1 MKTSDFMF
9 KWQGKRED
17 GRGLYF
23 RGGLGLSRVKTKN
36 RDVNYCSLFSF
47 CQ

>member
-1 MKTSDFMF
+1 MILMKTSDFMF
-9 KWQGKRED
+9 KWQGKHED

-36 RDVNYCSLFSF
+36 KERCKLLFF
-47 CQ
+47 V